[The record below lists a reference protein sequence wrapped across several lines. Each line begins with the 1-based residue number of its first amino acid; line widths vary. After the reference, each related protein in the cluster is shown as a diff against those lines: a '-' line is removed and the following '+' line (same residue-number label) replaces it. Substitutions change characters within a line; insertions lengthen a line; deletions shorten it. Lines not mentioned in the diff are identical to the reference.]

1 MGAVC
6 VQEKRLGHPVKLLL
20 LVKWESENP
29 PALAWRPSW
38 VLLNSVWTMVLP
50 PMSSAVL
57 YPPIDY

>member
-6 VQEKRLGHPVKLLL
+6 VQEKRLGRPVKLLL